1 MAASLPGYEVEMGG
15 ECSRSRAPHA
25 GTWAQMTRSSL
36 CFLLLTACA
45 PHLTDAERQLQL
57 DRSLHAIDPNA
68 EPAPPKDAPADGRLE
83 FNTEYW
89 LGTQKDEAALITAFG
104 TQIQDLQRAAKEKR
118 KADTLQRGFHAKSHG
133 CVQGELRLKADRP
146 ERTRF
151 GVFAETFTTWPVVV
165 RYSNGVGWAQADDEL
180 DARGMAVKLLGVPG
194 QKYLPDE
201 TATQDFLM
209 TNSPTPVGKDA
220 VEFMDFAR
228 ANADG
233 RAAGIGFLLGH
244 LRSGNALFRT
254 GTIAST
260 VNETY
265 WSGGPLHLGAHQ
277 AAKLSATPCATM
289 KKREPSRE
297 GPDYLAADLS
307 AAAKDGF
314 CFTLRAQFQKDPI
327 AMPIEDSS
335 VIWDETESVPVA
347 LGELVIPAQPL
358 MPKEQCD
365 ALVFHPWHSIA
376 AHRPMGNHNRAR
388 LVVYSASQAL
398 RPHGQEPAAPA
409 K

>member
-1 MAASLPGYEVEMGG
+1 MTQAASEESKNELGAAPKLPEHGALML
-15 ECSRSRAPHA
+15 R
-25 GTWAQMTRSSL
+25 
-36 CFLLLTACA
+36 LLPFAFAFAACA

-57 DRSLHAIDPNA
+57 DRSIHAIDPNA
-68 EPAPPKDAPADGRLE
+68 EPAAPRDAPADGRLE

-89 LGTQKDEAALITAFG
+89 LGTEKDEAALIASFG
-104 TQIQDLQRAAKEKR
+104 QQIQALQREAKDKHQAA
-118 KADTLQRGFHAKSHG
+118 TVLRGFHAKSHG
-133 CVQGELRLKADRP
+133 CVLGELKLDASRP

-151 GVFAETFTTWPVVV
+151 GVFAQTFTSWPVIV

-194 QKYLPDE
+194 TKYLTDE

-220 VEFMDFAR
+220 VEFMEFAR
-228 ANADG
+228 ANANG

-244 LRSGNALFRT
+244 LRSGNALLRT

-265 WSGGPLHLGAHQ
+265 WTGGPLHLGAHQ
-277 AAKLSATPCATM
+277 AVKISATPCAGQ
-289 KKREPSRE
+289 KKREPSKE
-297 GPDYLAADLS
+297 GPDYLAADLTN
-307 AAAKDGF
+307 AAKEGF

-327 AMPIEDSS
+327 EMPIENSS
-335 VIWDETESVPVA
+335 IIWDETESVPVA
-347 LGELVIPAQPL
+347 LGNLVVPAQAL
-358 MPKEQCD
+358 MDKAQCD

-376 AHRPMGNHNRAR
+376 AHKPMGNHNRAR
-388 LVVYSASQAL
+388 LVVYSASQSI
-398 RPHGQEPAAPA
+398 RPHGKEPVAP
-409 K
+409 